1 MSKKD
6 NAKDKSYLETVSDKI
21 GEIAVHY
28 GFTVVKPPHI
38 TSEDISKSKQFRD
51 FDHYGDAEEKVAL
64 TRWYMDD
71 RLDLESQPLSIHF
84 KKPMQGSQMRK
95 KAGVEMYGFEV
106 MGSNRATSE
115 ALLIKCAL
123 AILGELGYSDLYVD
137 INSIGDRESIAKFER
152 ELNTHLRKNSAML
165 NAKTKQEFKKNHYS
179 VLKNITADLK
189 DFMKGAPQPVGSL
202 SENGRLHFKEVLEA
216 IEAFDVMYKI
226 KPNIFSNK
234 LYGTNT
240 VFEIRKGSENGANV
254 DTHGNTTDELLA
266 YGYRYNHLAKKLGG
280 KREIP
285 SMGLT
290 IMVKKSPHTTKKV
303 LIKNIKKPKFYLV
316 QLGPSA
322 KLKALNIVE
331 NLRKSKIPVYH
342 SITKDKITGQ
352 LNGAEYMKASHVL
365 IMGQKE
371 AIENSI
377 VVRNVL
383 NREQDTVSIE
393 KLPEYLRNLDKP
405 KETQKRKK

>member
-6 NAKDKSYLETVSDKI
+6 AVKEKSYLESVSDKV

-38 TSEDISKSKQFRD
+38 TPQDISKAKHFKE
-51 FDHYGDAEEKVAL
+51 FDHYGDSDEKVAL
-64 TRWYMDD
+64 TRWYMDG

-84 KKPMQGSQMRK
+84 KKPLAGSNTRK
-95 KAGVEMYGFEV
+95 KAGSEMYGFEI
-106 MGSNRATSE
+106 MGSNRTTSE

-123 AILGELGYSDLYVD
+123 AVLGELGYEDLYVD
-137 INSIGDRESIAKFER
+137 INSIGDRESMAKFER
-152 ELNTHLRKNSAML
+152 ELQGHFRKNIHLLSSK
-165 NAKTKQEFKKNHYS
+165 NKQEFKKNHYAL
-179 VLKNITADLK
+179 LKNLTTELK
-189 DFMKGAPQPVGSL
+189 DFMKGAPQPVGTL
-202 SENGRLHFKEVLEA
+202 SEIGRLHFKEVLEA
-216 IEAFDVMYKI
+216 IEAFNVMYKI
-226 KPNIFSNK
+226 KPNMFSNK
-234 LYGTNT
+234 HYASYT
-240 VFEIRKGSENGANV
+240 VFEIRRMKEKDKMDEDG
-254 DTHGNTTDELLA
+254 ELLA

-280 KREIP
+280 KREVP

-303 LIKNIKKPKFYLV
+303 LIKNIKKPRFYLV

-331 NLRKSKIPVYH
+331 ELRKNKIPVYH

-352 LNGAEYMKASHVL
+352 LNGAEYVKASHVL

-371 AIENSI
+371 AIENSV

-383 NREQDTVSIE
+383 NREQDTVP
-393 KLPEYLRNLDKP
+393 LANLAEYLRNVEKDKGG
-405 KETQKRKK
+405 KKKRK